1 MSKKKARHKIPHIA
15 VGPNTSSCASLRHE
29 LFFIQ
34 IDSRTLYYSD
44 KILLK
49 KEAAPL
55 NFEQNTVLL
64 LSLDFTV
71 LLVGSEG

>member
-1 MSKKKARHKIPHIA
+1 MHHP
-15 VGPNTSSCASLRHE
+15 VLVLDMN
-29 LFFIQ
+29 FFIQ

-49 KEAAPL
+49 KEAAQF
-55 NFEQNTVLL
+55 NFEKNTVLL

-71 LLVGSEG
+71 LLFGSDGE

>member
-1 MSKKKARHKIPHIA
+1 MHHP
-15 VGPNTSSCASLRHE
+15 VLVLDMN
-29 LFFIQ
+29 FFIQ

-49 KEAAPL
+49 KEAAPF
-55 NFEQNTVLL
+55 NFEKNTVLL

-71 LLVGSEG
+71 LLVGSDGE